1 MAADE
6 PGSSAEPV
14 AGDYQFRVHVI
25 EARQLVSKDDG
36 GTSDPVVKLRCSLT
50 PAVTKATA
58 VIEKSL
64 NPYWDQTLIFEP
76 QLKSPS
82 DLQMATI
89 TLEVWDS
96 DMLGDDL
103 IGAFTVELHSMVYSH
118 KGHELWRQWVA
129 LEDTEG
135 DEEGVQGY
143 LKVSVSVLG
152 PGAPAARIPPL
163 PGPGTESVCGRQ
175 MTRPSLTPPRK
186 KSTRTPPR
194 I

>member
-152 PGAPAARIPPL
+152 PGAPHRCVTSHRCLAPALKASAGAR
-163 PGPGTESVCGRQ
+163 
-175 MTRPSLTPPRK
+175 
-186 KSTRTPPR
+186 
-194 I
+194 